1 MMCWLFVIFDNLL
14 VLAIAFE
21 DLYEELVKVIDRCHE
36 CHVILKMDKSWI
48 GVRLPTLFGY
58 EVSGGGYRL
67 SKR

>member
-1 MMCWLFVIFDNLL
+1 MIVFLDNLL

-48 GVRLPTLFGY
+48 GV
-58 EVSGGGYRL
+58 
-67 SKR
+67 